1 MSIAK
6 GILDYGEAVKEERL
20 AGEERE
26 LLLLQLGYE
35 AQKTKSKY
43 TSGGEY
49 TKAAEGT
56 MNLKNLISNS
66 SEDLDEET
74 MDFFQNLFED
84 PLAASKVYNF
94 IEKSATGDSG
104 IIVPLSE
111 VKNMVMIYNSP
122 VPKEEKIDLVSDITG
137 VDFRGSK
144 GKKRFND
151 LYKKIA
157 DISDTPQRTVYAT
170 IKPEAQVNLQAREKR
185 FDIQNNHIDIIVA
198 SKAMG
203 EINKLIDA
211 GDPEAKIKAGKID
224 TALKNLKNK
233 ESIVVAQAREE
244 LYDMFLTQELF
255 ANVIKSDPILFQD
268 YKDNPSIRNRTP
280 QGNLL
285 DSETPSE
292 VRKNKQ
298 TFNTMTDE
306 DKKMA
311 YDLIVKKGGINDFTR
326 DEVEKEFNDV
336 TIEDIVKYG
345 ETLKKKEEAKAKTEE
360 YISDESKFH
369 QRLAGEA

>member
-1 MSIAK
+1 MSIAR

-20 AGEERE
+20 RGEEKE

-49 TKAAEGT
+49 AKAAEGT
-56 MNLKNLISNS
+56 MNLQNLISNS
-66 SEDLDEET
+66 SEELDEET

-94 IEKSATGDSG
+94 IEESATGESG

-137 VDFRGSK
+137 VDFRGSE

-157 DISDTPQRTVYAT
+157 EISNTPQRTVYAT

-185 FDIQNNHIDIIVA
+185 FDIQNNHIDIIVV

-203 EINKLIDA
+203 EINKLTEL
-211 GDPEAKIKAGKID
+211 GDSESKIKAGKIN
-224 TALKNLKNK
+224 TAINNLKNK
-233 ESIVVAQAREE
+233 EPIVVAQAREE
-244 LYDMFLTQELF
+244 LYDIFLTQELF

-292 VRKNKQ
+292 VRENKQ

-306 DKKMA
+306 DKKMV
-311 YDLIVKKGGINDFTR
+311 YDLIVRKGGINDFTR

-336 TIEDIVKYG
+336 TIEDIIKYG

-360 YISDESKFH
+360 YISDESKLH